1 MRFSLAR
8 LVWRISIHAP
18 REGCDAMGVDVF
30 DVLDIS
36 IHAPREG
43 CNFLGGMDT
52 QHHTISIH
60 APREGCDVIS
70 IDNGD

>member
-1 MRFSLAR
+1 
-8 LVWRISIHAP
+8 
-18 REGCDAMGVDVF
+18 MGVDVF